1 MRNIVKRGRLFLKS
15 VILFCKYK
23 MLYGKRIQLKPVNSI
38 KGTLKIELAEN
49 GKCSIGEFLMCS
61 GPTYIKC
68 SKNSELKIGGHL
80 FLNHNCSI
88 TCNEQ
93 IIIGDDCNIANNVV
107 IVDHDHI
114 MTADGVLGDTL
125 SAPVEI
131 GNKVWIGANA
141 VILKGIT
148 IGDGAVIA
156 AGAVVNKDIPSH
168 EVWGGVPVKFIRK
181 L

>member
-1 MRNIVKRGRLFLKS
+1 MATI
-15 VILFCKYK
+15 
-23 MLYGKRIQLKPVNSI
+23 
-38 KGTLKIELAEN
+38 
-49 GKCSIGEFLMCS
+49 
-61 GPTYIKC
+61 
-68 SKNSELKIGGHL
+68 
-80 FLNHNCSI
+80 
-88 TCNEQ
+88 
-93 IIIGDDCNIANNVV
+93 V

-168 EVWGGVPVKFIRK
+168 EVWGRVPVKFIRK